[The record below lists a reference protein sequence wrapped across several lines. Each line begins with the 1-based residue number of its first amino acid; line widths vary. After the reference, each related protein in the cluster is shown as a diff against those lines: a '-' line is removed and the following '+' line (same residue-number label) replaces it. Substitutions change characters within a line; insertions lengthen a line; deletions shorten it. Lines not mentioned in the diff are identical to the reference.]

1 VAVFVHEGLCALEG
15 QLWEFLLLML
25 LTALAF
31 AVAVGVT
38 KARGPR
44 GAGE

>member
-1 VAVFVHEGLCALEG
+1 VAVFVHEGVCALEG
-15 QLWEFLLLML
+15 QLWQFLLLM

-44 GAGE
+44 GE